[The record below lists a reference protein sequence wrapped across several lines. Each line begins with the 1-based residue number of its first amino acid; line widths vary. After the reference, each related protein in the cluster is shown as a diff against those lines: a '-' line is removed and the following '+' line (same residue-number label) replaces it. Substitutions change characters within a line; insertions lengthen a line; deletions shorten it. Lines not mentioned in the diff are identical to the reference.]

1 MKVGDLVR
9 DKVTKAENTV
19 GLVMEIGEPHPQ
31 SWYPQQVAVLH
42 RDGLAYA
49 WSILRLEVISE
60 SR

>member
-19 GLVMEIGEPHPQ
+19 GVVTEIGEPHPQ
-31 SWYPQQVAVLH
+31 SWYPQQVIVMTNGQMH
-42 RDGLAYA
+42 S

-60 SR
+60 KV